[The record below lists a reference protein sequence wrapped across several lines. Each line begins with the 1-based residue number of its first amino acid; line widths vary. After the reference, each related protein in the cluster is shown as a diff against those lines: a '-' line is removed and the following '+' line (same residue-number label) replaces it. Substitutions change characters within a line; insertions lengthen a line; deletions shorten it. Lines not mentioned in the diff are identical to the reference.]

1 VIYLVRHGQTEFN
14 LARRY
19 QGALDSPLTE
29 HGVRQAEQI
38 GALLSGLLEGE
49 PWTMVSSP
57 QGRARRT
64 AEIIN
69 ARLGLPLGFDD
80 RLREISLGSWDGL
93 LIDEVVDKLPPGA
106 GVWERQL
113 HAPGGESFE
122 AIAARIG
129 DWLTDVDGAGRR
141 IVAVSHGMAGRV
153 LRGLYGGLSRQA
165 MLELDVPQDS
175 VFRLAGGRIERI
187 DCAAEAQAAQPAD

>member
-19 QGALDSPLTE
+19 QGGLDSPLTPE
-29 HGVRQAEQI
+29 GQLQARRI
-38 GALLSGLLEGE
+38 GDLLRDLLPSGDGWEL
-49 PWTMVSSP
+49 VASP

-69 ARLGLPLGFDD
+69 AALDLPVTHDE
-80 RLREISLGSWDGL
+80 RLREISLGDWDGL
-93 LIDEVVDKLPPGA
+93 LIDEVRHKLPPGA
-106 GVWERQL
+106 GLWERQL

-122 AIAARIG
+122 AISTRIA
-129 DWLTDVDGAGRR
+129 DWLAEVDGSGRR

-153 LRGLYGGLSRQA
+153 LRGLYGGFSRQA
-165 MLELDVPQDS
+165 MLELDVPQDA
-175 VFRLAGGRIERI
+175 VFRLADGRIERI
-187 DCAAEAQAAQPAD
+187 DCPAVVSH

>member
-1 VIYLVRHGQTEFN
+1 MIYLVRHGETEFN

-19 QGALDSPLTE
+19 QGGLDSPLTAQ
-29 HGVRQAEQI
+29 GVSQARRV
-38 GALLSGLLEGE
+38 GALLGELLNGE
-49 PWTMVSSP
+49 DWTIASSP

-69 ARLGLPLGFDD
+69 EGLGLPLAVDP
-80 RLREISLGSWDGL
+80 RLREISLGAWDGL
-93 LIDEVVDKLPPGA
+93 LIEEVHHKLPPGA

-122 AIAARIG
+122 DISARIA
-129 DWLTDVDGAGRR
+129 DWLAEIDRSGRR
-141 IVAVSHGMAGRV
+141 IVAVSHGMTGRV
-153 LRGLYGGLSRQA
+153 LRGLYGGFSRQA
-165 MLELDVPQDS
+165 MLELEVPQDA

-187 DCAAEAQAAQPAD
+187 DCPASAQQSG

>member
-1 VIYLVRHGQTEFN
+1 MIYLVRHGQTEFN

-29 HGVRQAEQI
+29 HGARQAERI
-38 GALLSGLLEGE
+38 GALLAGLLDGEGWE
-49 PWTMVSSP
+49 VVSSP

-69 ARLGLPLGFDD
+69 ARLGLPLGLDD
-80 RLREISLGSWDGL
+80 RLREISLGAWDGL
-93 LIDEVVDKLPPGA
+93 LIGEVLHKLPPGA

-122 AIAARIG
+122 AISARIA
-129 DWLTDVDGAGRR
+129 DWLAEIEASGRR

-153 LRGLYGGLSRQA
+153 LRGLYGGYSRQA
-165 MLELDVPQDS
+165 MLELDVPQDA
-175 VFRLAGGRIERI
+175 VFRLSEGRIERI
-187 DCAAEAQAAQPAD
+187 DCPADTLPAG